1 MSAVRTRWTALLV
14 VLLLA
19 LGGLTACGGDDG
31 GGDDSGGGDTE
42 STVTGSSDDGS
53 SDEGDATDDT
63 VADDGG
69 DEPVVG
75 TAEGVEGYCE
85 AVNRY
90 IALLGES
97 LDDPGSVDSELEQ
110 AAADM
115 TNAIVGLGEMT
126 PEEQARFN
134 ECQAEAASAAEDL
147 LP

>member
-1 MSAVRTRWTALLV
+1 MHKRWIGLLV
-14 VLLLA
+14 VVLLV

-31 GGDDSGGGDTE
+31 GGDDGGGEDTE
-42 STVTGSSDDGS
+42 STDTGSTDDGS
-53 SDEGDATDDT
+53 SDEGDGTEDT

-69 DEPVVG
+69 DLPVVG

-90 IALLGES
+90 IDLLGES
-97 LDDPGSVDSELEQ
+97 LDDPGSVDTELEQ

-115 TNAIVGLGEMT
+115 TTALVGLGELT
-126 PEEQARFN
+126 PEEQARFD

-147 LP
+147 IS